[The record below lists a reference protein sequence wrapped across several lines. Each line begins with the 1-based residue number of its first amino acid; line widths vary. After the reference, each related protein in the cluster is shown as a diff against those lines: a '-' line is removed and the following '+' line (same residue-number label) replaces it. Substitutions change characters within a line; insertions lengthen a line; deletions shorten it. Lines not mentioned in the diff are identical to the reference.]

1 MKSYFK
7 IGIAVSLAVHVGA
20 FALGGYAMDKLIHKE
35 KVQQQAEDITYVD
48 VSTDQDS
55 GDEPEAEAVYEHGNA
70 EQSESDVSITGQEEA
85 PAEAPQQEAKQAAA
99 PDEGKADAAPKG
111 KKHLRRLSDVKGLT
125 IKEIPPQALNLNL
138 ADVKDSSDLMPHM
151 KKRVLP
157 EYDHSLIPEGEE
169 VQVTIEFIVDRSGK
183 VIQAYPV
190 WPAQKSGVVPA
201 DVAEDLDA
209 ASLEALKQF
218 EIEPPKNPQ
227 AGGSGQQVFILTREG
242 ARFGAAADL
251 P

>member
-20 FALGGYAMDKLIHKE
+20 FALGGCAMDKLVHEK

-48 VSTDQDS
+48 VDS
-55 GDEPEAEAVYEHGNA
+55 SAEDKADEPEAEAVYEHGNGA
-70 EQSESDVSITGQEEA
+70 QSESDVSISGQEEA
-85 PAEAPQQEAKQAAA
+85 PAEKPQEEVKQAE
-99 PDEGKADAAPKG
+99 PDNGKADAVPNG
-111 KKHLRRLSDVKGLT
+111 KKHLRRLSDVKGLV

-138 ADVKDSSDLMPHM
+138 ADVKDSSDLMPQM

-169 VQVTIEFIVDRSGK
+169 VHVTIEFIVDRSGK

-201 DVAEDLDA
+201 DVAEDLDV